1 MVHGTGVEDSF
12 EFRLLPQFAFA
23 ARRPLL
29 KMSRVHKIVWTI
41 LGFWLCGLF
50 IAAAADTFPL
60 TDGTSVT
67 GDIIS
72 YNDNGV
78 VFRLDVD
85 KYSERVPWTKFSQ
98 DALKMLSKNPK
109 IRLLAD
115 PFIETPPVQ
124 RTKKVVN
131 KSLNEVSRLQL
142 PQRTSLIRSLF
153 SSSVGLVALMLI
165 YAANIFAGYEIAV
178 MRSRPIAMV
187 IGVAVV
193 LPILGPLVFLLLPV
207 PEAPREPA
215 AMQPVTASQTF
226 AVPSAAQPAAA
237 AGIHIVEASWQ
248 GKSSVAPAVNPNEP
262 QIFQRGQ
269 FTFNRRFF
277 ETKFSGF
284 FAVVRRE
291 SDKNLVLTIKT
302 GRVNMI
308 VERITRITANEMHVE
323 AALGG
328 GKQEMMV
335 PFAEI
340 VEVQLKAKAE

>member
-1 MVHGTGVEDSF
+1 
-12 EFRLLPQFAFA
+12 
-23 ARRPLL
+23 
-29 KMSRVHKIVWTI
+29 VHKIVWTI
-41 LGFWLCGLF
+41 LGFWLCGLLS
-50 IAAAADTFPL
+50 AAAADTFTL
-60 TDGTSVT
+60 TDGTDLT
-67 GDIIS
+67 GDVIS

-98 DALKMLSKNPK
+98 DALKLLSQKNAK
-109 IRLLAD
+109 IRPLAE

-124 RTKKVVN
+124 RSKKVGV
-131 KSLNEVSRLQL
+131 KSLNEVNRLQL
-142 PQRTSLIRSLF
+142 PERRSLIGSLF
-153 SSSVGLVALMLI
+153 SSSIGLVALMLI

-178 MRSRPIAMV
+178 VRARPIAMV
-187 IGVAVV
+187 MGVAVV
-193 LPILGPLVFLLLPV
+193 LPILGPLIFLLLPV
-207 PEAPREPA
+207 REAPQEAA
-215 AMQPVTASQTF
+215 AMQPVTAQQTF
-226 AVPSAAQPAAA
+226 AVPTAQPAA

-248 GKSSVAPAVNPNEP
+248 GKSSVAPTVNPNEP

-291 SDKNLVLTIKT
+291 ADKNLVLTVKT
-302 GRVNMI
+302 GRANMI

-323 AALGG
+323 ASLGG

-340 VEVQLKAKAE
+340 IEVQLKQKAA